1 MRLIFS
7 EQFLLSTEI
16 VHEAH
21 LLCCL
26 NAGLAAQRRQPHA
39 GELGRRQGL
48 IPNPGFSRGLRT
60 LEACDSCLYTN

>member
-48 IPNPGFSRGLRT
+48 
-60 LEACDSCLYTN
+60 